1 MTVFHIILRHLALIY
16 LSLFREEIDCEAF
29 LAGSANFEDILYHRI
44 ERSCPN
50 TSKHGF
56 CKEVDTQFYLSA
68 FSPILFIGADE
79 PAVWFQDCW

>member
-1 MTVFHIILRHLALIY
+1 MAFDAKHKKAVASDTKLATTM
-16 LSLFREEIDCEAF
+16 
-29 LAGSANFEDILYHRI
+29 AGSANFEDILYHRI

-68 FSPILFIGADE
+68 VSPILFIGADE

>member
-1 MTVFHIILRHLALIY
+1 MITFDAKHKKAAVSDAKLA
-16 LSLFREEIDCEAF
+16 AA